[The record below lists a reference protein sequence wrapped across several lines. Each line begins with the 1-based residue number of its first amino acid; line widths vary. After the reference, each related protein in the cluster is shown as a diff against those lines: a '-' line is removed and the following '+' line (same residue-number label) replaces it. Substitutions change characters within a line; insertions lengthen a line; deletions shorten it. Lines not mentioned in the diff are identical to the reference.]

1 MQQPHNAVSPSEQ
14 SHNAAIGSKNSS
26 SENNL
31 PMLNSTLKS
40 TTTEEVTNR
49 SKTAT
54 DLSGAPPSLTVDE
67 TLTSNVFNSAPST
80 ALSYFPPLNMRPV
93 GKESNRS
100 NASQPLPLEMPS
112 GVKPTLTVTRPTIA
126 QYQSAD
132 HLKYLRVLSAL
143 KSPALSAKRFFCSKC
158 PNVMLDGLE
167 KYEHFQVCMIK

>member
-1 MQQPHNAVSPSEQ
+1 MQQPQSAVSPSEQ
-14 SHNAAIGSKNSS
+14 SHNAAIGPKNSS
-26 SENNL
+26 SENKL
-31 PMLNSTLKS
+31 PKLNSTLKS

-54 DLSGAPPSLTVDE
+54 DLSVAPQSSTVDE

-93 GKESNRS
+93 GRESNRS
-100 NASQPLPLEMPS
+100 NPSQPLPLDMPY
-112 GVKPTLTVTRPTIA
+112 GVKPTRPTIA
-126 QYQSAD
+126 QHQSAD

-158 PNVMLDGLE
+158 PSVMLDGLE

>member
-1 MQQPHNAVSPSEQ
+1 MQQPQSAVSPSEQ

-40 TTTEEVTNR
+40 TTKEEVTNK

-54 DLSGAPPSLTVDE
+54 DLSVAPQSVTVDE

-80 ALSYFPPLNMRPV
+80 ALSYFPPLNMCPV
-93 GKESNRS
+93 GRESNRS
-100 NASQPLPLEMPS
+100 NPSQPLPLDMPY
-112 GVKPTLTVTRPTIA
+112 GVKPTVTRPTIA
-126 QYQSAD
+126 QHQSAD